1 VYAVSNLVDRE
12 CPDSAQ
18 LHLCARQPVGLR
30 PSTRPMM
37 QPVTSISSLI
47 DVASAA
53 LRTWS
58 GGEARWFA
66 AAPGRINLI
75 GEHTDYNAGW
85 VLPMAIDRY
94 TLLAAAPGA
103 VAGTVRAYSLSLE
116 EQGDLPLED
125 LSTAHAFPWMRYVQ
139 GVVAEYATRGIE
151 SPALD
156 VVIVSSL
163 PAGGGLSSSAALE
176 LATAHLLQAVVGQ
189 SLSVADRIQACV
201 AAEREYAGVPC
212 GVMDQT
218 IVERGLEGHALL
230 LDCGRDVATPIPL
243 SGESVAMI
251 AIHCGVAHELAQGAY
266 AQRREE
272 CATAAKML
280 GVATLRDATSD
291 ALVSLKSEDTLYR
304 RARHVVTEN
313 ERVRL
318 AVAALKNGD
327 WSRLGRLMLDSHMSL
342 KEDYAVSCDELD
354 LLVDLALA
362 ESGVYGARMTGGGFG
377 GCMIVLADRA
387 RAEAVADAIC
397 SRYGA
402 QTGREPLCYQ
412 LESAAG
418 AGELC
423 ATL

>member
-1 VYAVSNLVDRE
+1 MPKPAASL
-12 CPDSAQ
+12 
-18 LHLCARQPVGLR
+18 
-30 PSTRPMM
+30 
-37 QPVTSISSLI
+37 SSLI

-58 GGEARWFA
+58 GSEARWLA

-103 VAGTVRAYSLSLE
+103 IAGTVRAYSLCLE
-116 EQGDLPLED
+116 EQGDLPLGD
-125 LSTAHAFPWMRYVQ
+125 LSTAHALPWMRYVQ
-139 GVVAEYATRGIE
+139 GVVAQYAMRGIQ

-156 VVIVSSL
+156 VVIASSL
-163 PAGGGLSSSAALE
+163 PTGGGLSSSAALE
-176 LATAHLLQAVVGQ
+176 LATAHLLEAVVGR
-189 SLSVADRIQACV
+189 SLSVADRIDACV
-201 AAEREYAGVPC
+201 AAERESAGVPC

-218 IVERGLEGHALL
+218 IVERGLKGHALL
-230 LDCGRDVATPIPL
+230 LDCGRDVAVPIPL
-243 SGESVAMI
+243 SGESVAVI

-272 CATAAKML
+272 CAKAAKMI
-280 GVATLRDATSD
+280 GVSTLRDAMLD
-291 ALVSLKSEDTLYR
+291 ALESLKSDDTLYR

-313 ERVRL
+313 GRVQL
-318 AVAALKNGD
+318 AIAAIKNGD
-327 WSRLGRLMLDSHMSL
+327 WPMLGRLMVDSHMSL

-354 LLVDLALA
+354 LLVDMALT

-377 GCMIVLADRA
+377 GCMIVLVDRA
-387 RAEAVADAIC
+387 RAEAVAGSIC

-412 LESAAG
+412 VDSAAG
-418 AGELC
+418 ASELC
-423 ATL
+423 AVL